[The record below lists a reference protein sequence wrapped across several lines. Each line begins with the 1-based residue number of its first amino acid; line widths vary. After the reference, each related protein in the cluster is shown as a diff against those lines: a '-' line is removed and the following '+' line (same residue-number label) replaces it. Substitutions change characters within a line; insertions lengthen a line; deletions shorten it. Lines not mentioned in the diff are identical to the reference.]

1 MDRRTEG
8 VNVSKFEAILE
19 AIRKE
24 IADGKYDSGQR
35 LPTEAQLVARFGV
48 SRPTVARA
56 LRELQNDGV
65 VERRAGSGTYLKVGA
80 ARDAGLLG
88 LIVPSLG
95 NTEIFDPIC
104 AEIARQAHLT
114 HYALLWS
121 GSWPDDPVARARQA
135 EDLCHRY
142 IREKVSGVFFAPV
155 ELLPQDES
163 VNQRIAT
170 ALDEAGIP
178 VVLLDRDMYKFP
190 RRSRYDLVGIDNFA
204 AGFDLTRHLIG
215 LECRHISF
223 VELPHSAA
231 TVDLRIAGWREAM
244 VRAGL
249 PCGPDRVF
257 AGDVEREEFVRQVL
271 SRGQTEAII
280 CANDMT
286 AATLMQTLGRL
297 GRRVPDDVRLVGF
310 DDLRYASLLAVP
322 LTTMHQPC
330 EAIGQAAVEAMRERI
345 RNPQMARREI
355 LLDATLVVRHSC
367 GAQRPKVGAAAK
379 PAANRR

>member
-1 MDRRTEG
+1 M
-8 VNVSKFEAILE
+8 SKYGAILD

-24 IADGKYDSGQR
+24 IAEGKYDSDRR
-35 LPTEAQLVARFGV
+35 LPTEAQLVARYGV

-56 LRELQNDGV
+56 LRELQSEGV
-65 VERRAGSGTYLKVGA
+65 VERRAGSGTYLKMGA

-95 NTEIFDPIC
+95 KTEIFDPIC
-104 AEIARQAHLT
+104 AEIARQAHLSQ
-114 HYALLWS
+114 YALLWS
-121 GSWPDDPVARARQA
+121 GSWPDAPAARAQQA

-142 IREKVSGVFFAPV
+142 IRENVSGVFFAPV
-155 ELLPQDES
+155 ELMPEDEQF
-163 VNQRIAT
+163 NERIVS
-170 ALDEAGIP
+170 ALDAAGIP

-204 AGFDLTRHLIG
+204 AGFDLTSHLIKLG
-215 LECRHISF
+215 CRNLCF

-231 TVDLRIAGWREAM
+231 TVDLRIAGWREAL

-249 PCGPDRVF
+249 PCGPERVF
-257 AGDVEREEFVRQVL
+257 AGDVAQPDFVRGML
-271 SRGQTEAII
+271 RADHTEAII
-280 CANDMT
+280 CANDST
-286 AATLMQTLGRL
+286 AATLLQTLTAL
-297 GRRVPDDVRLVGF
+297 GRRVPQDLRLAGF

-330 EAIGQAAVEAMRERI
+330 PAIGQAAMEAMRERI

-355 LLDATLVVRHSC
+355 LLDASLVVRQSC
-367 GAQRPKVGAAAK
+367 GAAL
-379 PAANRR
+379 PATARGRASSRR

>member
-1 MDRRTEG
+1 MAKFG
-8 VNVSKFEAILE
+8 VILE

-24 IADGKYDSGQR
+24 IADGKYDSHRR
-35 LPTEAQLVARFGV
+35 LPTEAQLVERFGV

-56 LRELQNDGV
+56 LRELQNEGV
-65 VERRAGSGTYLKVGA
+65 VERRAGSGTYLKSGA
-80 ARDAGLLG
+80 VRDAGLLG
-88 LIVPSLG
+88 LIVPALG

-104 AEIARQAHLT
+104 AEIARQAHLM

-121 GSWPDDPVARARQA
+121 GSWPDDAVARAQQA

-142 IREKVSGVFFAPV
+142 IRERVSGVFFAPV
-155 ELLPQDES
+155 EMLPQDES
-163 VNQRIAT
+163 VNQRIVQ

-204 AGFDLTRHLIG
+204 AGFDLASHLIKLG
-215 LECRHISF
+215 CRNICF

-257 AGDVEREEFVRQVL
+257 AGDVTQPDFVRGML
-271 SRGQTEAII
+271 RADHTEAII
-280 CANDMT
+280 CANDST
-286 AATLMQTLGRL
+286 AATLLQTLTNL
-297 GRRVPDDVRLVGF
+297 GRRVPQDLRLVGF

-330 EAIGQAAVEAMRERI
+330 PAIGQAAMEAMRERI

-355 LLDATLVVRHSC
+355 LLDASLVVRHSC
-367 GAQRPKVGAAAK
+367 GSQLRAAPGRGKK
-379 PAANRR
+379 PAAEGTRAKPG

>member
-1 MDRRTEG
+1 MA
-8 VNVSKFEAILE
+8 KFDVILE
-19 AIRKE
+19 ALRKE
-24 IADGKYDSGQR
+24 IADGVYDSDRR

-56 LRELQNDGV
+56 MRELQNDGV
-65 VERRAGSGTYLKVGA
+65 VERRAGSGTYLKSGA
-80 ARDAGLLG
+80 ARDAGLLA
-88 LIVPSLG
+88 LIVPALG

-104 AEIARQAHLT
+104 AEIARQAHVM

-121 GSWPDDPVARARQA
+121 GSWPDDPEARALQA

-142 IREKVSGVFFAPV
+142 IREHVSGVFYAPV
-155 ELLPQDES
+155 ELLPQDET
-163 VNQRIAT
+163 VNQRIVR
-170 ALDEAGIP
+170 ALDDAGIP

-204 AGFDLTRHLIG
+204 AGFDMASHLIKLG
-215 LECRHISF
+215 CRHICF

-257 AGDVEREEFVRQVL
+257 AGDVAKPEFVRRILQADRV
-271 SRGQTEAII
+271 EAII

-286 AATLMQTLGRL
+286 AATLLQTLGTL
-297 GRRVPDDVRLVGF
+297 GRRVPEDVRLAGF

-330 EAIGQAAVEAMRERI
+330 PAIGQAAMEAMRERI
-345 RNPQMARREI
+345 RNPSGARREI
-355 LLDATLVVRHSC
+355 LLDATLVVRKSC
-367 GAQRPKVGAAAK
+367 GAALPVATRGKASA
-379 PAANRR
+379 RR

>member
-1 MDRRTEG
+1 MAKYG
-8 VNVSKFEAILE
+8 AILE
-19 AIRKE
+19 VIRKE
-24 IADGKYDSGQR
+24 IADGRYDSDQR

-56 LRELQNDGV
+56 LRELQDEGI
-65 VERRAGSGTYLKVGA
+65 VERRAGSGTYLKSGA

-104 AEIARQAHLT
+104 AEIARQAHLA

-121 GSWPDDPVARARQA
+121 GSWPDTAEARAQQA
-135 EDLCHRY
+135 EELCHRY
-142 IREKVSGVFFAPV
+142 IRERVSGVFFAPV
-155 ELLPQDES
+155 ELLPQDEL
-163 VNQRIAT
+163 VNERIVT
-170 ALDEAGIP
+170 ALDEAGVP

-204 AGFDLTRHLIG
+204 AGFDMAGHLIKLG
-215 LECRHISF
+215 CRHICF

-249 PCGPDRVF
+249 ECGPDRVF
-257 AGDVEREEFVRQVL
+257 AGDVGREDFVRKVIGRDGVQ
-271 SRGQTEAII
+271 AII
-280 CANDMT
+280 CANDAT
-286 AATLMQTLGRL
+286 AATLLQTLTKL
-297 GRRVPDDVRLVGF
+297 GLQVPRDVRLAGF

-345 RNPQMARREI
+345 RGPTMARREI
-355 LLDATLVVRHSC
+355 LLDATLVVRQSC
-367 GAQRPKVGAAAK
+367 GAQLPAPKTRPAAK
-379 PAANRR
+379 R